1 VNFCSACG
9 QRRSG
14 ALPFCTSCG
23 APFPD
28 APGGEAPPG
37 DPLPEPPPEPAGGW
51 DPSAEPSG
59 GWDRSAEPSGGWDR
73 SAEPSG
79 GWDPSTEPSGGWDPY
94 GDPSAGAPAYPEA
107 PPYPPA
113 GDQPDTLLYD
123 RLGRVDAPAEPG
135 GARDQSGWGAGGQ
148 QDLGAAG
155 QSGWGAGGQQGW
167 GAGGQSGWETRDQ
180 PGWGAS
186 DRRSGGAQAAEPFG
200 EILEPSYG
208 ERGRA
213 PGYSGAGP
221 PRPPGGRR
229 RTILVAVLAAVVV
242 LAAAGGVAAWL
253 AGRHTTGH
261 STLPPPTGS
270 RSAGRSAGATS
281 SAASGTERA
290 ELAGVTAQIQQSVA
304 ARHAVVAATGA
315 VGGCTMSPATGI
327 GQMDQAI
334 GQRQAVERRLG
345 SLQVGA
351 IPGGQTMIA
360 DFQQVL
366 KHSIMAD
373 QGFVGWMRDIQNAGK
388 CPVPTRTDAPY
399 QAALRQSALAV
410 AAKKTFLKLWNPL
423 AGRFGQPAF
432 TASQL

>member
-1 VNFCSACG
+1 MNFCSACG

-14 ALPFCTSCG
+14 AIPFCTSCG

-37 DPLPEPPPEPAGGW
+37 DPLPEPPP
-51 DPSAEPSG
+51 
-59 GWDRSAEPSGGWDR
+59 
-73 SAEPSG
+73 
-79 GWDPSTEPSGGWDPY
+79 EPSGGWDPY

-135 GARDQSGWGAGGQ
+135 GAGDQSGWEAGGR

-180 PGWGAS
+180 SGWETR
-186 DRRSGGAQAAEPFG
+186 DQRPGGAQAAEPFG

-213 PGYSGAGP
+213 PGHSGAGP

-229 RTILVAVLAAVVV
+229 RTILVAVLVAVVL

-270 RSAGRSAGATS
+270 RSAGRSTAPATS
-281 SAASGTERA
+281 SAASGTEQA

-315 VGGCTMSPATGI
+315 VGACTMSPATGI

-351 IPGGQTMIA
+351 IPGGQAMIA

-423 AGRFGQPAF
+423 AGQFGQPAF